1 MAELVKVG
9 GAMLFALATLTGG
22 GRPATADGA
31 PARVVLVELF
41 TSQGCS
47 SCPPAE
53 ELVRELPR
61 LGLGPARVLP
71 LTFHVDYWDHL
82 GWADPFADPAY
93 TARQAAYSRSGH
105 LRPAAG
111 GAPEITGLYTPQ
123 MIVDGQVH
131 LPGGQRERALA
142 AIRAAAARPPGAE
155 LAARAKLVGAEIVV
169 TARVSPRGAGPDR
182 TSDLRLL
189 VALVAREARTRVL
202 RGENAGETLEQA
214 SVVRALSE
222 PVRIAAGTGL
232 SPALVVRL
240 RKPVD
245 LAWAD
250 AELVAFV
257 QDERTAEIAVAVA
270 VARD

>member
-1 MAELVKVG
+1 M
-9 GAMLFALATLTGG
+9 
-22 GRPATADGA
+22 
-31 PARVVLVELF
+31 
-41 TSQGCS
+41 
-47 SCPPAE
+47 
-53 ELVRELPR
+53 
-61 LGLGPARVLP
+61 
-71 LTFHVDYWDHL
+71 
-82 GWADPFADPAY
+82 
-93 TARQAAYSRSGH
+93 
-105 LRPAAG
+105 
-111 GAPEITGLYTPQ
+111 
-123 MIVDGQVH
+123 
-131 LPGGQRERALA
+131 
-142 AIRAAAARPPGAE
+142 
-155 LAARAKLVGAEIVV
+155 
-169 TARVSPRGAGPDR
+169 
-182 TSDLRLL
+182 
-189 VALVAREARTRVL
+189 AREARTRVL